1 MPQRLVHTQRQ
12 HRPKSVESGLNL
24 IGHGTE
30 IAGHVPEIIGHDAE
44 NTGHDA
50 ENTGHAL
57 PKYAPGIAEDALSAL

>member
-44 NTGHDA
+44 NTGH
-50 ENTGHAL
+50 AL
-57 PKYAPGIAEDALSAL
+57 PKYALGTRSSA